1 MPRIG
6 TSDLHVF
13 PLALGGNVFGWTAD
27 EQTSHRVLDAYTSAG
42 GDFVDT
48 ADVYSA
54 WAPGNEGGESERVIG
69 SWLRASGKRDD
80 VVIAT
85 KVSQHPQYSG
95 LSASNVAAA
104 ARASLERLGTDRIDL
119 YYAHFDDQDTPLEET
134 VRAFDQLVQEGLVRT
149 PRSRTTPVA
158 CRGVDPHREG
168 ERLALPV
175 AIQPHYN
182 LVNREPY
189 ESDIAPLAASEGLGV
204 VPYFALAAG
213 FLTGKYRTKDDFAG
227 KDREGQVSGYFS
239 DEGLAVVDALSRIA
253 EAHEVEIASVA
264 LAWLQA
270 QPDVVAPIASAR
282 NTEQL
287 PALLA
292 SADLE
297 LSADELRTLDEASAE
312 GPRRVLTRR
321 AAGGQAP
328 SGASEPVSCPPDE
341 RVAKHEMKVLP
352 RSQVSWSGA

>member
-6 TSDLHVF
+6 TSDLTVF

-27 EQTSHRVLDAYTSAG
+27 EQTSHRVLDAYAGAG
-42 GDFVDT
+42 GDFVDS

-54 WAPGNEGGESERVIG
+54 WAPGNSGGESERVIG

-85 KVSQHPQYSG
+85 KVSQHPEFQG

-119 YYAHFDDQDTPLEET
+119 YYAHFDDESTPLEET
-134 VRAFDQLVQEGLVRT
+134 VRAFDQLVREGLVRYT
-149 PRSRTTPVA
+149 AISNYSR
-158 CRGVDPHREG
+158 
-168 ERLALPV
+168 ERAEEWIRIASENDLAKPV

-182 LVNREPY
+182 LVTREPY
-189 ESDIAPLAASEGLGV
+189 ESEIAPLAAAEHLGV

-213 FLTGKYRTKDDFAG
+213 FLTGKYRSKEDFAG
-227 KDREGQVSGYFS
+227 ADREGQVSGYFT
-239 DEGLAVVDALSRIA
+239 DEGLAVVDALDTIA
-253 EAHEVEIASVA
+253 SGHGVEIATVA

-282 NTEQL
+282 NTDQL

-292 SADLE
+292 SAELE
-297 LSADELRTLDEASAE
+297 LSAEELRTLSDASAK
-312 GPRRVLTRR
+312 VS
-321 AAGGQAP
+321 AA
-328 SGASEPVSCPPDE
+328 
-341 RVAKHEMKVLP
+341 R
-352 RSQVSWSGA
+352 

>member
-6 TSDLHVF
+6 TSDLTVF

-27 EQTSHRVLDAYTSAG
+27 EQTSHRVLDAYAGAG

-54 WAPGNEGGESERVIG
+54 WAPGNSGGESERVIG

-85 KVSQHPQYSG
+85 KVSQHPEFQG
-95 LSASNVAAA
+95 LSAANVAAA

-119 YYAHFDDQDTPLEET
+119 YYAHFDDESTPLEET
-134 VRAFDQLVQEGLVRT
+134 VRAFDQLVREGLVRYT
-149 PRSRTTPVA
+149 AISNYSRA
-158 CRGVDPHREG
+158 RAEEWIRIASDNG
-168 ERLALPV
+168 LAKPV

-182 LVNREPY
+182 LVTREPY
-189 ESDIAPLAASEGLGV
+189 ESDIAPLAAAEHLGV

-213 FLTGKYRTKDDFAG
+213 FLTGKYRSEEDFAG
-227 KDREGQVSGYFS
+227 ADREGQVSGYFT
-239 DEGLAVVDALSRIA
+239 DEGLAVVDALDTIA
-253 EAHEVEIASVA
+253 SGHGVEIATVA

-282 NTEQL
+282 NTDQL

-292 SADLE
+292 SAELE
-297 LSADELRTLDEASAE
+297 LSAEELRTLSDASA
-312 GPRRVLTRR
+312 
-321 AAGGQAP
+321 
-328 SGASEPVSCPPDE
+328 
-341 RVAKHEMKVLP
+341 KV
-352 RSQVSWSGA
+352 

>member
-6 TSDLHVF
+6 TSDLTVF

-27 EQTSHRVLDAYTSAG
+27 ESTSFRVLDAYTGAG
-42 GDFVDT
+42 GDFIDS

-54 WAPGNEGGESERVIG
+54 WAPGNSGGESETVIG
-69 SWLRASGKRDD
+69 SWFRASGKRDD
-80 VVIAT
+80 VTIAT
-85 KVSQHPQYSG
+85 KVSQHPEFSG
-95 LSASNVAAA
+95 LSAETVAAA
-104 ARASLERLGTDRIDL
+104 ARASLQRLGTDRIDL

-134 VRAFDQLVQEGLVRT
+134 VRAFDQLVREGLVRHT
-149 PRSRTTPVA
+149 AISNYSAERAAEWIRIA
-158 CRGVDPHREG
+158 REHD
-168 ERLALPV
+168 LAVPV

-182 LVNREPY
+182 LVTREPY
-189 ESDIAPLAASEGLGV
+189 ESSIAPLAAREHLGV

-213 FLTGKYRTKDDFAG
+213 FLTGKYRSAEDFAG

-239 DEGLAVVDALSRIA
+239 DQGLAVVDALAEIA
-253 EAHEVEIASVA
+253 SAHSVEIATVA

-297 LSADELRTLDEASAE
+297 LHADELQTLTDVSAAVPAS
-312 GPRRVLTRR
+312 
-321 AAGGQAP
+321 
-328 SGASEPVSCPPDE
+328 
-341 RVAKHEMKVLP
+341 
-352 RSQVSWSGA
+352 

>member
-6 TSDLHVF
+6 SSDLTVF

-27 EQTSHRVLDAYTSAG
+27 EATSHRVLDAYTGAG
-42 GDFVDT
+42 GDFIDT

-54 WAPGNEGGESERVIG
+54 WGDGNSGGESETVIG
-69 SWLRASGKRDD
+69 SWFAASGKRDD
-80 VVIAT
+80 VTIAT
-85 KVSQHPQYSG
+85 KVSQHPEFPG
-95 LSASNVAAA
+95 LSADNVAKA
-104 ARASLERLGTDRIDL
+104 ARASLQRLGTDRIDL

-134 VRAFDQLVQEGLVRT
+134 VRAFDQLVREGLVRYT
-149 PRSRTTPVA
+149 AISNYSDERA
-158 CRGVDPHREG
+158 AEWI
-168 ERLALPV
+168 RLAKEHDLAVPV

-182 LVNREPY
+182 LVTREPY
-189 ESDIAPLAASEGLGV
+189 ESDIAPLAAREHLGV

-213 FLTGKYRTKDDFAG
+213 FLTGKYRTKQDFAG

-239 DEGLAVVDALSRIA
+239 DQGLAVVEALSEIA
-253 EAHEVEIASVA
+253 SAHSAEIASVA

-292 SADLE
+292 SAELD
-297 LSADELRTLDEASAE
+297 LSAEELQTLTDVSAAVPAS
-312 GPRRVLTRR
+312 
-321 AAGGQAP
+321 
-328 SGASEPVSCPPDE
+328 S
-341 RVAKHEMKVLP
+341 
-352 RSQVSWSGA
+352 

>member
-13 PLALGGNVFGWTAD
+13 PLALGGNVFGWTSD
-27 EQTSHRVLDAYTSAG
+27 ESTSHQVLDAYTAAG
-42 GDFVDT
+42 GDFIDT

-69 SWLRASGKRDD
+69 SWLAASGKRDD

-85 KVSQHPQYSG
+85 KGSQHPQFQG
-95 LSASNVAAA
+95 LGADTVAAA
-104 ARASLERLGTDRIDL
+104 ARASLQRLGTDRIDL
-119 YYAHFDDQDTPLEET
+119 YYAHFDDQSTPLEET
-134 VRAFDQLVQEGLVRT
+134 VRAFDQLVTDGIVRYTAISNYSKDRAEEWIRIATENGL
-149 PRSRTTPVA
+149 A
-158 CRGVDPHREG
+158 Q
-168 ERLALPV
+168 PV

-182 LVNREPY
+182 LVTREPY
-189 ESDIAPLAASEGLGV
+189 ESEIAPLAHAHGLGV

-227 KDREGQVSGYFS
+227 KDREGQVSGYFN
-239 DEGLAVVDALSRIA
+239 DEGLAVVDALSTIA
-253 EAHEVEIASVA
+253 EARGTELATVA

-270 QPDVVAPIASAR
+270 QPDVVVPIASAR

-292 SADLE
+292 SAELE
-297 LSADELRTLDEASAE
+297 LSADELQTLSDVSAKV
-312 GPRRVLTRR
+312 P
-321 AAGGQAP
+321 AAA
-328 SGASEPVSCPPDE
+328 
-341 RVAKHEMKVLP
+341 
-352 RSQVSWSGA
+352 

>member
-27 EQTSHRVLDAYTSAG
+27 ETTSHRVLDAYTAAG

-54 WAPGNEGGESERVIG
+54 WAPGNHGGESESVIG
-69 SWLRASGKRDD
+69 SWLSTSGKRDD

-85 KVSQHPQYSG
+85 KVSQHPEFSG

-104 ARASLERLGTDRIDL
+104 ARASLQRLGTDRIDL

-134 VRAFDQLVQEGLVRT
+134 VRAFDQLVREGLVRYT
-149 PRSRTTPVA
+149 AISNYSR
-158 CRGVDPHREG
+158 
-168 ERLALPV
+168 ERAAEWIRIAKEHDLAAPV

-182 LVNREPY
+182 LVTRQPY
-189 ESDIAPLAASEGLGV
+189 ESEIAPLAQDEHLGV
-204 VPYFALAAG
+204 VPYFSLAAG
-213 FLTGKYRTKDDFAG
+213 FLTGKYRTAEDFAG

-239 DEGLAVVDALSRIA
+239 DEGLAVVDALATIA
-253 EAHEVEIASVA
+253 ADRGTEIATVA

-292 SADLE
+292 SAELE
-297 LSADELRTLDEASAE
+297 LGADELRTLDEASAAV
-312 GPRRVLTRR
+312 P
-321 AAGGQAP
+321 
-328 SGASEPVSCPPDE
+328 AS
-341 RVAKHEMKVLP
+341 A
-352 RSQVSWSGA
+352 

>member
-6 TSDLHVF
+6 TSDLTVF

-27 EQTSHRVLDAYTSAG
+27 EQTSHRVLDTYAGAG

-54 WAPGNEGGESERVIG
+54 WAPGNSGGESERVIG

-85 KVSQHPQYSG
+85 KVSQHPEFQG
-95 LSASNVAAA
+95 LSAANVAAA

-119 YYAHFDDQDTPLEET
+119 YYAHFDDESTPLEET
-134 VRAFDQLVQEGLVRT
+134 VRAFDQLVREGLVRYT
-149 PRSRTTPVA
+149 AISNYSRA
-158 CRGVDPHREG
+158 RAEEWIRIASDNG
-168 ERLALPV
+168 LAKPV

-182 LVNREPY
+182 LVTREPY
-189 ESDIAPLAASEGLGV
+189 ESDIAPLAAAEHLGV

-213 FLTGKYRTKDDFAG
+213 FLTGKYRSEEDFAG
-227 KDREGQVSGYFS
+227 ADREGQVSGYFT
-239 DEGLAVVDALSRIA
+239 DEGLAVVDALDTIA
-253 EAHEVEIASVA
+253 SGHGVEIATVA

-282 NTEQL
+282 NTDQL

-292 SADLE
+292 SAELE
-297 LSADELRTLDEASAE
+297 LS
-312 GPRRVLTRR
+312 
-321 AAGGQAP
+321 
-328 SGASEPVSCPPDE
+328 
-341 RVAKHEMKVLP
+341 
-352 RSQVSWSGA
+352 

>member
-6 TSDLHVF
+6 TSDLTVF

-27 EQTSHRVLDAYTSAG
+27 EETSHRVLDAYAGAG
-42 GDFVDT
+42 GDFVDS

-54 WAPGNEGGESERVIG
+54 WAPGNSGGESERVIG

-85 KVSQHPQYSG
+85 KVSQHPEYKG
-95 LSASNVAAA
+95 LSASTVAAA

-119 YYAHFDDQDTPLEET
+119 YYAHFDDESTPLEET
-134 VRAFDQLVQEGLVRT
+134 VRAFDQLVREGLVRYT
-149 PRSRTTPVA
+149 AISNYSRA
-158 CRGVDPHREG
+158 RAEEWIRIADENG
-168 ERLALPV
+168 LAKPV

-182 LVNREPY
+182 LVTREPY
-189 ESDIAPLAASEGLGV
+189 ESEIAPLAAAEHLGV

-213 FLTGKYRTKDDFAG
+213 FLTGKYRTKEDFAG
-227 KDREGQVSGYFS
+227 ADREGQVSGYFT
-239 DEGLAVVDALSRIA
+239 DEGLAVVDALDTIA
-253 EAHEVEIASVA
+253 DAHGVAIATVS

-292 SADLE
+292 SAELE
-297 LSADELRTLDEASAE
+297 LTPEELQTLTDASAKV
-312 GPRRVLTRR
+312 P
-321 AAGGQAP
+321 AA
-328 SGASEPVSCPPDE
+328 
-341 RVAKHEMKVLP
+341 R
-352 RSQVSWSGA
+352 

>member
-6 TSDLHVF
+6 TSDLTVF

-27 EQTSHRVLDAYTSAG
+27 EQTSHQVLDAYTAAG
-42 GDFVDT
+42 GDFIDT

-69 SWLRASGKRDD
+69 SWFRRSGKRED

-85 KVSQHPQYSG
+85 KVSQHPAFQG
-95 LSASNVAAA
+95 LGADNVAAA
-104 ARASLERLGTDRIDL
+104 ARASLERLGTDHIDL
-119 YYAHFDDQDTPLEET
+119 YYAHFDDASTPLEET
-134 VRAFDQLVQEGLVRT
+134 VRAFDQLVREGLVRYT
-149 PRSRTTPVA
+149 AISNYS
-158 CRGVDPHREG
+158 D
-168 ERLALPV
+168 ERAAEWIRIATENGLAKPV

-182 LVNREPY
+182 LVTREPY
-189 ESDIAPLAASEGLGV
+189 ESDIAPLAAAEHLGV
-204 VPYFALAAG
+204 VPYFSLAAG

-239 DEGLAVVDALSRIA
+239 DQGLAVVDALATIA
-253 EAHEVEIASVA
+253 DAHGTEVASVA

-297 LSADELRTLDEASAE
+297 LSADELRTLDDVSSTV
-312 GPRRVLTRR
+312 P
-321 AAGGQAP
+321 AAA
-328 SGASEPVSCPPDE
+328 
-341 RVAKHEMKVLP
+341 
-352 RSQVSWSGA
+352 

>member
-27 EQTSHRVLDAYTSAG
+27 EQTSHRVLDAFTGAG
-42 GDFVDT
+42 GDFVDS

-95 LSASNVAAA
+95 LSAANVAAA

-134 VRAFDQLVQEGLVRT
+134 VRAFDQLVREGLVRYT
-149 PRSRTTPVA
+149 AISNYSRERA
-158 CRGVDPHREG
+158 EEWIRIAKAEG
-168 ERLALPV
+168 LALPV

-182 LVNREPY
+182 LVTREPY
-189 ESDIAPLAASEGLGV
+189 ESEIAPLAAAEGLGV

-213 FLTGKYRTKDDFAG
+213 FLTGKYRTKEDFAG

-239 DEGLAVVDALSRIA
+239 DAGLAVVDTLDRIA
-253 EAHEVEIASVA
+253 GAHDAEIASVA
-264 LAWLQA
+264 LAWLQGR
-270 QPDVVAPIASAR
+270 PDVVAPIASAR

-292 SADLE
+292 SAELE
-297 LSADELRTLDEASAE
+297 LTADEVQALDDASAAV
-312 GPRRVLTRR
+312 P
-321 AAGGQAP
+321 AQA
-328 SGASEPVSCPPDE
+328 
-341 RVAKHEMKVLP
+341 
-352 RSQVSWSGA
+352 

>member
-6 TSDLHVF
+6 TSDLTVF

-27 EQTSHRVLDAYTSAG
+27 EQTSHRVLDTYAGAG
-42 GDFVDT
+42 GDFVDS

-54 WAPGNEGGESERVIG
+54 WAPGNSGGESERVIG

-85 KVSQHPQYSG
+85 KVSQHPEFQG

-119 YYAHFDDQDTPLEET
+119 YYAHFDDESTPLEET
-134 VRAFDQLVQEGLVRT
+134 VRSFDQLVREGLVRYT
-149 PRSRTTPVA
+149 AISNYSR
-158 CRGVDPHREG
+158 
-168 ERLALPV
+168 ERAEEWIRIADENGLAKPV

-182 LVNREPY
+182 LVTREPY
-189 ESDIAPLAASEGLGV
+189 ESDIAPLAAAEHLGV

-213 FLTGKYRTKDDFAG
+213 FLTGKYRTQEDFAG

-239 DEGLAVVDALSRIA
+239 DEGLAVVDALDTISR
-253 EAHEVEIASVA
+253 EHHVEIATVA

-282 NTEQL
+282 NTDQL

-292 SADLE
+292 SAELE
-297 LSADELRTLDEASAE
+297 LSAEELRTLSDASAK
-312 GPRRVLTRR
+312 VH
-321 AAGGQAP
+321 AA
-328 SGASEPVSCPPDE
+328 S
-341 RVAKHEMKVLP
+341 
-352 RSQVSWSGA
+352 

>member
-27 EQTSHRVLDAYTSAG
+27 ESASFAVLDAYTGAG

-54 WAPGNEGGESERVIG
+54 WGDGNSGGESETVLG
-69 SWLRASGKRDD
+69 SWFRTSGKRDD
-80 VVIAT
+80 VVLAT
-85 KVSQHPQYSG
+85 KVSQHPEFRG
-95 LSASNVAAA
+95 LSADTVAEA
-104 ARASLERLGTDRIDL
+104 ARASLQRLGTDRIDL
-119 YYAHFDDQDTPLEET
+119 YYAHVDDQDTPLEET
-134 VRAFDQLVQEGLVRT
+134 VRAFDQLVRDGLVRYT
-149 PRSRTTPVA
+149 AISNYSR
-158 CRGVDPHREG
+158 
-168 ERLALPV
+168 ERAAEWIRIAEEHDLARPV

-182 LVNREPY
+182 LVTREPY
-189 ESDIAPLAASEGLGV
+189 ESDIAPLAAEHGLGV

-213 FLTGKYRTKDDFAG
+213 FLTGKYRTEQDFAG

-239 DEGLAVVDALSRIA
+239 DAGLAVVDALATIA
-253 EAHEVEIASVA
+253 GDHQVEIASVA

-292 SADLE
+292 SAELE
-297 LSADELRTLDEASAE
+297 LAPEELQTLSDVSAVVPQQR
-312 GPRRVLTRR
+312 
-321 AAGGQAP
+321 
-328 SGASEPVSCPPDE
+328 
-341 RVAKHEMKVLP
+341 
-352 RSQVSWSGA
+352 

>member
-6 TSDLHVF
+6 TSDLTVF

-27 EQTSHRVLDAYTSAG
+27 EQTSHEVLDAYTAAG

-69 SWLRASGKRDD
+69 SWLAKSGKRDD
-80 VVIAT
+80 VVVAT
-85 KVSQHPQYSG
+85 KVSQHPRFQG
-95 LSASNVAAA
+95 LSGANVAAA

-119 YYAHFDDQDTPLEET
+119 YYAHFDDASTPLEET
-134 VRAFDQLVQEGLVRT
+134 VRAFDQLVREGLVRYT
-149 PRSRTTPVA
+149 AISNYSK
-158 CRGVDPHREG
+158 
-168 ERLALPV
+168 ERAAEWIRIASENGLAKPV

-182 LVNREPY
+182 LVTREPY
-189 ESDIAPLAASEGLGV
+189 ESDIAPLAAAEHLGV
-204 VPYFALAAG
+204 VPYFSLAAG
-213 FLTGKYRTKDDFAG
+213 FLTGKYRTEDDFAG

-239 DEGLAVVDALSRIA
+239 DQGLAVVDALATIA
-253 EAHEVEIASVA
+253 DARGTEVASVA

-297 LSADELRTLDEASAE
+297 LSAEELQRLDDASAAV
-312 GPRRVLTRR
+312 P
-321 AAGGQAP
+321 AAA
-328 SGASEPVSCPPDE
+328 
-341 RVAKHEMKVLP
+341 
-352 RSQVSWSGA
+352 

>member
-6 TSDLHVF
+6 SSDLTVF

-27 EQTSHRVLDAYTSAG
+27 EPTSHRVLDAYTGAG

-69 SWLRASGKRDD
+69 SWLATSGKRDD

-85 KVSQHPQYSG
+85 KVSQHPRFSG
-95 LSASNVAAA
+95 LGADNVAAA

-119 YYAHFDDQDTPLEET
+119 YYAHFDDQATPLEET
-134 VRAFDQLVQEGLVRT
+134 VRAFDQLVREGLVRYT
-149 PRSRTTPVA
+149 AISNYSKDRAAEWIRIA
-158 CRGVDPHREG
+158 KEND
-168 ERLALPV
+168 LALPV

-182 LVNREPY
+182 LVTREPY
-189 ESDIAPLAASEGLGV
+189 ESEIAPLAVAEGLGV
-204 VPYFALAAG
+204 VPYFSLAAG

-227 KDREGQVSGYFS
+227 KDREGQVSGYFT
-239 DEGLAVVDALSRIA
+239 DEGLAVVDALATIA
-253 EAHEVEIASVA
+253 DAHGAELATVA

-292 SADLE
+292 SAELE
-297 LSADELRTLDEASAE
+297 LSAEELRTLSD
-312 GPRRVLTRR
+312 
-321 AAGGQAP
+321 
-328 SGASEPVSCPPDE
+328 VSS
-341 RVAKHEMKVLP
+341 KVP
-352 RSQVSWSGA
+352 ATA